1 MLPTTK
7 EPATAPNDAT
17 AAIPSNVLDVR
28 LLLPAING
36 FVSLAVKMLFV
47 HTCILHFVNLICT
60 YLGKS

>member
-28 LLLPAING
+28 LLLPVIDV
-36 FVSLAVKMLFV
+36 FVSLAAKTLFV
-47 HTCILHFVNLICT
+47 HL
-60 YLGKS
+60 